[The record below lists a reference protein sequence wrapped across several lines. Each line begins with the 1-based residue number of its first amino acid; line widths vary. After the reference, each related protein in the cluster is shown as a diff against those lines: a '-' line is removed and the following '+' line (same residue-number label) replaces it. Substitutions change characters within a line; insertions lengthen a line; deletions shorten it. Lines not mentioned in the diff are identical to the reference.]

1 VNVSRITGRGLAL
14 LVLCTTLASPATA
27 QNRAGLSLGATASNL
42 YGDDIVARGDTE
54 WGFYG
59 GAFGE
64 TAVADFLALHLG
76 VNYTQKGGK
85 GLAGA
90 GLLESEQVEL
100 ELNYIELPLLAEIML
115 PLGGSWDL
123 MAYGGIAAGFNV
135 TCKAAL
141 GGGDKESC
149 KDTVLGGARTEWGLP
164 AGGGLFYTLANGETV
179 VFEARYTWGLNDAV
193 SNAAIRNR
201 SWYFL
206 IRLVKP
212 AG

>member
-1 VNVSRITGRGLAL
+1 MNVLRTVRCSLILFAAYVLLA
-14 LVLCTTLASPATA
+14 TPAAA
-27 QNRAGLSLGATASNL
+27 QNRAGLSVGATAFNL

-64 TAVADFLALHLG
+64 THVADFLALHLG
-76 VNYTQKGGK
+76 VNYAQKGGQ
-85 GLAGA
+85 GLVGA

-100 ELNYIELPLLAEIML
+100 DLNYIELPLLAEIML
-115 PLGGSWDL
+115 PLGGMWDL

-135 TCKAAL
+135 YCKAAL

-149 KDTVLGGARTEWGLP
+149 KDTAVGGAKTEWGLP
-164 AGGGLFYTLANGETV
+164 AGGGLFYSLANGEMV
-179 VFEARYTWGLNDAV
+179 VFEARYTWGLNDAI
-193 SNAAIRNR
+193 SNASIRNR
-201 SWYFL
+201 GWYFL

-212 AG
+212 TG

>member
-1 VNVSRITGRGLAL
+1 VNVLRIAGHGLAL
-14 LVLCTTLASPATA
+14 SALFVMLASPAPA

-64 TAVADFLALHLG
+64 TQVADFLALHLG
-76 VNYTQKGGK
+76 VNYTQKGGQ
-85 GLAGA
+85 GLVGT
-90 GLLESEQVEL
+90 GLLESEQVKL
-100 ELNYIELPLLAEIML
+100 DLNYIELPLLAEIML
-115 PLGGSWDL
+115 PLGGMWDL

-135 TCKAAL
+135 TCKAAV
-141 GGGDKESC
+141 GGGDSESC
-149 KDTVLGGARTEWGLP
+149 KDTAVGGAKTEWGLP
-164 AGGGLFYTLANGETV
+164 AGGGLFYTLGNGEMV
-179 VFEARYTWGLNDAV
+179 VFEARYTWGLNDAI
-193 SNAAIRNR
+193 SDASIRNR

-212 AG
+212 T